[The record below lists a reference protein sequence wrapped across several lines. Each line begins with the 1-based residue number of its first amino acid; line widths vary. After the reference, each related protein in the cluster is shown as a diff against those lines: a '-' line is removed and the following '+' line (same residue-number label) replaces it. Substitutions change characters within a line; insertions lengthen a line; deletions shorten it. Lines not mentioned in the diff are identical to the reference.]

1 MGGGECDGEWIQ
13 WCFCGNSN
21 NFTGLCAMAKVY
33 VCRDTK
39 RNEYAETY
47 TAATCVCV
55 CAVVVVM
62 NK

>member
-13 WCFCGNSN
+13 WCFCGNN
-21 NFTGLCAMAKVY
+21 NFTGLCAMATVY

-39 RNEYAETY
+39 RNEYAERY
-47 TAATCVCV
+47 TAAACVCV
-55 CAVVVVM
+55 VVVVI